1 MIDPAVWRKIVF
13 LPPPGGF
20 WGSAPPGSDSGLDDG
35 KYSGLGS
42 ALVCPLRMIAFR
54 KRRFALLNTGIY
66 LILSGSSDR
75 LMLPGFLP
83 NEFL

>member
-1 MIDPAVWRKIVF
+1 M
-13 LPPPGGF
+13 
-20 WGSAPPGSDSGLDDG
+20 WGSAPPGSDCGLDDS

-54 KRRFALLNTGIY
+54 KRRFGLLNTGIY

-83 NEFL
+83 NEFLGLDAAQPG